1 MEIFSNPIVKKLAL
15 SQFEK
20 LLTESKK
27 HGIYIYFEN
36 DEVKADYFDE
46 HPNLTILKI
55 SLNKNQ
61 NNG

>member
-27 HGIYIYFEN
+27 HGIYIYFEDN
-36 DEVKADYFDE
+36 EVKADYFEE

-55 SLNKNQ
+55 SLNQNQ

>member
-27 HGIYIYFEN
+27 HGIYIYFEDN
-36 DEVKADYFDE
+36 EVKADYFDE
-46 HPNLTILKI
+46 HPNLTILKTT
-55 SLNKNQ
+55 LNQQ

>member
-27 HGIYIYFEN
+27 HGIYIYFEDN
-36 DEVKADYFDE
+36 EVKADYFDE

-55 SLNKNQ
+55 SLNQNQ

>member
-15 SQFEK
+15 SQFK
-20 LLTESKK
+20 KSLTESNK

-36 DEVKADYFDE
+36 GEVKADYLDE

-55 SLNKNQ
+55 SLNQNKN
-61 NNG
+61 G